1 MPHCDYGVVTTSSGR
16 LLYALQNNVAQGL
29 HAAPSGLDLGDIA
42 NRTTRLT
49 EGDKLQLIGVID
61 ITAVN
66 AIDTV
71 SAGKLLHSQERR
83 DCGDSGYLGIE
94 KPDEHKHS
102 NSGSWYITKRPGA
115 RNNLD
120 AYQLKVEKKTKPVS
134 VLRWST
140 SLGAIT
146 KFWLC

>member
-1 MPHCDYGVVTTSSGR
+1 MGV
-16 LLYALQNNVAQGL
+16 
-29 HAAPSGLDLGDIA
+29 D
-42 NRTTRLT
+42 
-49 EGDKLQLIGVID
+49 DKLQLIGVID